1 MSLAY
6 DDAVFHDIV
15 RLKADL
21 TNLRYDLIAGRDE
34 IKFVMETKDPNLLP
48 LKKVWMDTMQL
59 AMRAAGLFESSV
71 NLDASMRTLGNLV
84 NGLKV
89 AMENTRVLTKGAG
102 KVLERS
108 HIVVFELGGKDYCF
122 HVDTVK
128 EVVAPKRFVVLPEMP
143 YFMKGV
149 MEHRKTV
156 VPIIDP
162 ANIIGIPH
170 SQERRRLLL
179 VNKNG
184 DSIALL
190 VDHVRQ
196 IVPVLSG
203 YFRQPREDEPLLKM
217 VYEDGTKKIDM
228 LDPRLMLEAGLQK
241 ALRYSRRLN
250 SLPEGQV
257 QRQPLLAH
265 SRLSGPP
272 RPSDPHQGFAPVT
285 GRA

>member
-1 MSLAY
+1 MSLV
-6 DDAVFHDIV
+6 DDAAVFHDIV
-15 RLKADL
+15 SLKTDL
-21 TNLRYDLIAGRDE
+21 TNLRYDLIARKDE

-48 LKKVWMDTMQL
+48 LKKVWTDTMRL
-59 AMRAAGLFESSV
+59 AMKAAGLFESSV
-71 NLDASMRTLGNLV
+71 SLDASMSTLGNLV
-84 NGLKV
+84 NGLKA

-128 EVVAPKRFVVLPEMP
+128 EVVAPKKFVMLPEMP

-149 MEHRKTV
+149 MEHRKMV

-170 SQERRRLLL
+170 GQDRGRLLL

-190 VDHVRQ
+190 VDRVSQ

-203 YFRQPREDEPLLKM
+203 YFRQPKEDEPLLKM

-250 SLPEGQV
+250 SLPGSQV
-257 QRQPLLAH
+257 Q
-265 SRLSGPP
+265 SRLVPAGSRFSGPP
-272 RPSDPHQGFAPVT
+272 PPSHQGIAPAA